1 MERVGEQSGGTPSIW
16 QSLLEIP
23 SRDEYD
29 GWRLRVFRALPL
41 KATEDGASF
50 KAENIARLQTR
61 DFSTEVGAVGDGLAV
76 GLLEGAGKQRIHGRT
91 WIARIAAMGSGE
103 VDDRFRN
110 AIKALNLDR
119 IVCCYSRIVTLR
131 PGRRS
136 G

>member
-76 GLLEGAGKQRIHGRT
+76 GLLEGPENRESMDAHGLHASLQ
-91 WIARIAAMGSGE
+91 WVAVKSMIASAMQS
-103 VDDRFRN
+103 
-110 AIKALNLDR
+110 KH
-119 IVCCYSRIVTLR
+119 
-131 PGRRS
+131 
-136 G
+136 